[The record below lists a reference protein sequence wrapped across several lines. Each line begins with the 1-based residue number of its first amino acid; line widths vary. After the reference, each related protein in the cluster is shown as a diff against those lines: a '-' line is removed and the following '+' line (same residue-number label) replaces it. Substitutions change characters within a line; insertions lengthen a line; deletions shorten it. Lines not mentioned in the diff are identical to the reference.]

1 MNAEGSHIYP
11 GYGVANRGIRGEQIT
26 EERRVSSGVRTG
38 EEEESDVRISEL
50 FERAE
55 LGHPFG
61 YRRDVNLLM
70 DVICDRLSSRLCHRC
85 VRQTC
90 NQTCPRLSEISDSCQ
105 CQETNG
111 TASNLSRLVQGR
123 EEITQTT
130 SHRCE
135 SCNVILCDRANA
147 RETVL
152 AESRGSNH
160 PDPETFNKRRMGFL
174 KSRAFLEQKFK
185 QGMAEKARQ
194 LSLSSAPNKTLASH
208 KFGDDLLRHP
218 PGACKANF
226 YGTPGSARVQTEKPV
241 YIEGTNPFLDQLKFE
256 LQNDEDT
263 KQHFANIY
271 QKDYPSSPQSNLPY
285 ETPLEFEN
293 RTVGATR
300 HMHASPVDLLR
311 KRISHYDNGSKWAP
325 KGNLEYR
332 VQHNKQTK
340 MAGESPRRWT
350 VEEYGRND
358 ERSSEELMEVDPSIH
373 HQVVSLIPRA
383 TGQKNGRC
391 NALVGFADKMS
402 QEAMA
407 EGPTYKHSSALWKQT
422 YEKLFGRSSSSPT
435 STVLQSLQKKKLNL
449 NPKEDRASEERGI
462 QAVPSAH
469 VAETQTN
476 DGSGSSIQET
486 SMGQQT
492 TETGNGAGI
501 KAITSIGIG
510 NIDSVKIHADVC
522 TQTSKTSQESVRQ
535 QPFSLNMWTQTRT
548 LPRGTEP
555 ITLPVPRKTTGHQPI
570 HTHYSSDWSP
580 VSESDNEDALP
591 MNPKNTV
598 KFYKQSFKK
607 LKKKFV
613 GGKDASSSD
622 SDVDTRHRVGRVLGS
637 SRDASTDSWYNMDT
651 SSHSQLHGQPKT
663 THTRSFQYAHPVL
676 RDVLC
681 LEKPPQT
688 DPSKFERVNREE
700 SPVHSQNVL
709 WCYDECDMAA
719 FFELHHLD
727 VPISLRKK
735 KGKRNKNKSDD
746 ERSGQVI
753 AVKKEDIKQEQTGKM
768 FDEEK
773 FKRPVIPQSP
783 PPTMKQKPEFHQGNL
798 NQFEAK
804 EGTRR
809 LSWRD
814 QAHINRKAK
823 FFEVEAE
830 IAGET
835 TRSSVEERK
844 ISFVPDTGTVRRIS
858 LFEGMARH

>member
-1 MNAEGSHIYP
+1 
-11 GYGVANRGIRGEQIT
+11 
-26 EERRVSSGVRTG
+26 
-38 EEEESDVRISEL
+38 
-50 FERAE
+50 
-55 LGHPFG
+55 
-61 YRRDVNLLM
+61 M

-90 NQTCPRLSEISDSCQ
+90 NQTCPRLSENSDSCQ
-105 CQETNG
+105 CQEPNG

-123 EEITQTT
+123 EKITQTT

-152 AESRGSNH
+152 AEPRGSNH
-160 PDPETFNKRRMGFL
+160 PDPETFNNRRIGFL

-194 LSLSSAPNKTLASH
+194 LSLSSVPNKTLASH
-208 KFGDDLLRHP
+208 KFGDHLHP
-218 PGACKANF
+218 PGAYKANS
-226 YGTPGSARVQTEKPV
+226 YGTPGMARVQTEKPV

-263 KQHFANIY
+263 KQQFANIY
-271 QKDYPSSPQSNLPY
+271 QKEYQSSSKSNLPY
-285 ETPLEFEN
+285 ETPLEFGN

-300 HMHASPVDLLR
+300 HVHASPVDLLR
-311 KRISHYDNGSKWAP
+311 KRISQYDSGSKWAP
-325 KGNLEYR
+325 KGNLECH

-340 MAGESPRRWT
+340 MAGECPSRWT
-350 VEEYGRND
+350 VEEEDG
-358 ERSSEELMEVDPSIH
+358 RSSEELMEIDPSIH

-391 NALVGFADKMS
+391 TALVGFADKMS

-407 EGPTYKHSSALWKQT
+407 QGPTYKHSSALWKQT

-435 STVLQSLQKKKLNL
+435 STVLRSLQKKNLNL
-449 NPKEDRASEERGI
+449 KPKEDRAQEERGI

-476 DGSGSSIQET
+476 DGSGSNIKET
-486 SMGQQT
+486 SMGQQY
-492 TETGNGAGI
+492 TEKGNSAGI
-501 KAITSIGIG
+501 KAITSVGMGDIASG
-510 NIDSVKIHADVC
+510 KIHADVC
-522 TQTSKTSQESVRQ
+522 TQTSNTSQESVRQ
-535 QPFSLNMWTQTRT
+535 QPFSLNMWTQTQK
-548 LPRGTEP
+548 LPEGTEP
-555 ITLPVPRKTTGHQPI
+555 KTLPVPRKTAGHQPI
-570 HTHYSSDWSP
+570 QTHYSSDWSP
-580 VSESDNEDALP
+580 VSESDDDALTL
-591 MNPKNTV
+591 NPKNTV

-622 SDVDTRHRVGRVLGS
+622 SDVDTRQRVGRVLGS
-637 SRDASTDSWYNMDT
+637 SRDASTDSWYAIEG
-651 SSHSQLHGQPKT
+651 SIHSQLQSQPKT

-676 RDVLC
+676 HDVLC
-681 LEKPPQT
+681 LEKPFQS
-688 DPSKFERVNREE
+688 DPSKIERVTREE
-700 SPVHSQNVL
+700 SPVQSQNVL

-746 ERSGQVI
+746 ERSGQVT
-753 AVKKEDIKQEQTGKM
+753 AVKKEDIKQEQTGER

-773 FKRPVIPQSP
+773 CKRPVIAQSP
-783 PPTMKQKPEFHQGNL
+783 PPTMKQKPEFHQGAL

-804 EGTRR
+804 DGTRR

-814 QAHINRKAK
+814 QAPINRKAK

-835 TRSSVEERK
+835 KQSSFEERK
-844 ISFVPDTGTVRRIS
+844 MSFVPDTGTVRRVS
-858 LFEGMARH
+858 LFEGIAHH